1 MHIDWLAFTPG
12 PSLLGGILLGIATS
26 AYVLLHGRIL
36 GVSGIVGG
44 LLRPVKQ
51 AWIWRIVLL
60 LGILTSPLWSIFLFD
75 MYPVQIIEANWPMV
89 IVAGLLVGFGAQY
102 ASGCTSGHGICG
114 LSRLSPRS
122 LVAIISFMISGFVVA
137 YILRHLLLECHEKT
151 V

>member
-75 MYPVQIIEANWPMV
+75 MYPVQIIEANWSMV

-122 LVAIISFMISGFVVA
+122 LVAIISFMISGFVVV
-137 YILRHLLLECHEKT
+137 YILRHLL
-151 V
+151 